1 MTSDD
6 LPANVDPGVGVVL
19 DNEPLDDEPVDNGS
33 PTFPSLETHAVAE
46 AVSVEAE
53 PADPIPDLD
62 LVLDIPIKLTVELGR
77 ADIAIREVV
86 SVGRGSII
94 DLDGA
99 PGAPLDVRANGVLI
113 GRGEIVVIDEERLGL
128 RLVELVSPA
137 ERVSRLR

>member
-6 LPANVDPGVGVVL
+6 LPADVDPGDGIVL
-19 DNEPLDDEPVDNGS
+19 DNEPLDNKP
-33 PTFPSLETHAVAE
+33 PAFPSLETHAVAE
-46 AVSVEAE
+46 AAAVA
-53 PADPIPDLD
+53 ADPVDEVPGLD

-77 ADIAIREVV
+77 ADIPIREVV